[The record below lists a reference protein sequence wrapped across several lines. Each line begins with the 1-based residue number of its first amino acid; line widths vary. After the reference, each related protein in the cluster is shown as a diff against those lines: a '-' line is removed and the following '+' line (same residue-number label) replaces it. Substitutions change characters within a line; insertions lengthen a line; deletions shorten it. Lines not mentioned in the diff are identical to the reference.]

1 MPEIPPRI
9 TLASKPRKPDPT
21 QIRMAIDR
29 ALASVR
35 TSATRSDRS

>member
-1 MPEIPPRI
+1 MPDIPPRI
-9 TLASKPRKPDPT
+9 TLASKPSKPDPVKV
-21 QIRMAIDR
+21 RMTIDR